1 MKLVKNNKKMKHQNQ
16 QVPQMNVDLKT
27 TEGITNAEGKSV
39 FQSGVILRK
48 ISKFVAGTDNDAI
61 MPIPIFYD
69 PSTNKILGEGLPLEL
84 RDELKDEIV

>member
-48 ISKFVAGTDNDAI
+48 ISKFVAGTENDAI
-61 MPIPIFYD
+61 MPIPVFYD
-69 PSTNKILGEGLPLEL
+69 PTNMKILG
-84 RDELKDEIV
+84 